1 MVFRPATFG
10 KYILLKRIAIGGMA
24 EVFRAKACGAEGFE
38 KLVALKRMLPHLSS
52 DNQFVEMFINEAKL
66 AALLNH
72 VNIAQIYDFGCI
84 DKLYF
89 ISMEY
94 IYGKDIA
101 DIIRMLRDRNLTCPL
116 EMACFLM
123 IEVLNGLDYA
133 HRFCDPFGNPLGLI
147 HRDVSPHNIL
157 VSYEGEVKLVDF
169 GIAKATSSTVHT
181 TGGVLKGK
189 YSYMSPEQAH
199 GMSLDHRSDIFS
211 AAICFY
217 ELLTLTK
224 MFQADSDLGVLE
236 KVRETDFAPPRQLN
250 PLIPEELEE
259 IILHALEKNPEDRFE
274 SAAQFR
280 DALEQFLFQRHLHYS
295 TSWLSGFMREIFREE
310 LLKES
315 AEFAKETEVALKL
328 RSEARRLA
336 RISDQAG
343 GPNTLVLHRGSKTTE
358 ADDEEEAEDTMME
371 THEVSPAQR
380 KISNHAAA
388 EQKQPSSPIVEIV
401 EDAQIMPLEKLE
413 PLNENQEEFMPT
425 EKLQRPDPQLFQQVV
440 GKIQIS
446 REQPQHP
453 AVKEVFEDDT
463 FDESITTTERQLP
476 PAAIELPVIQ
486 EPSYSGAN
494 PLLGEDFKLNASTL
508 KEKAQV
514 QVYSPATQ
522 KEAEFLKTGEKRF
535 SFSTLVFVLLGVATA
550 LVLSLFFFS
559 RPAEEKSPAETLPPR
574 RPADQKRV
582 EPLAQPRPLESAAPM
597 EEKPPPTIEDASP
610 AERASPPPAALEK
623 SPRPAEP
630 VSPPAQAS
638 ENPPK
643 VASVKTDASEEP
655 PGEEH
660 RLEPRKKAAPKK
672 KVRRPAATS
681 EEEGSSGATATVSV
695 NDSQGWAKV
704 YIDGKLVGESPLIN
718 YQLSSGR
725 HVIELRNN
733 NGSTI
738 RRWKVNFPPGANLKL
753 IN

>member
-1 MVFRPATFG
+1 MVFKPSTFG

-133 HRFCDPFGNPLGLI
+133 HRFCDSFGNPLGLI

-181 TGGVLKGK
+181 TRGVLKGK

-199 GMSLDHRSDIFS
+199 GLTLDHRSDIFS

-274 SAAQFR
+274 SAAHFR

-310 LLKES
+310 LAKES
-315 AEFAKETEVALKL
+315 AEFVKEAEVAMKL

-336 RISDQAG
+336 RIAEQEG
-343 GPNTLVLHRGSKTTE
+343 GPDTVVLHRGSVTTE
-358 ADDEEEAEDTMME
+358 ADDEDEAEDTMME
-371 THEVSPAQR
+371 TREVQPAQK
-380 KISNHAAA
+380 KISNQTSNA
-388 EQKQPSSPIVEIV
+388 QKQPSSPVVEIV
-401 EDAQIMPLEKLE
+401 EDNQIMPLEKLE
-413 PLNENQEEFMPT
+413 LPDENQEEFMPT
-425 EKLQRPDPQLFQQVV
+425 EKLERPDPQLFQQVV
-440 GKIQIS
+440 GKIQIKKS
-446 REQPQHP
+446 TPEQP
-453 AVKEVFEDDT
+453 AIKEVFDDDT
-463 FDESITTTERQLP
+463 LDESITTTERQPP

-494 PLLGEDFKLNASTL
+494 PLLGDDFKLNASTL
-508 KEKAQV
+508 KQKAQV
-514 QVYSPATQ
+514 ELHAPATQ
-522 KEAEFLKTGEKRF
+522 KEAEFLKTKEKKF
-535 SFSTLVFVLLGVATA
+535 SFSTLVFILLGVVTV
-550 LVLSLFFFS
+550 LVLSLLIFS
-559 RPAEEKSPAETLPPR
+559 HPAEEKSQAETLPPR
-574 RPADQKRV
+574 RPIDQSRV
-582 EPLAQPRPLESAAPM
+582 EPLAQPSAV
-597 EEKPPPTIEDASP
+597 KPPVPKEETPPQATKAASP
-610 AERASPPPAALEK
+610 NEPSSPPVAAQEKLPEPVTPPTAALEK
-623 SPRPAEP
+623 
-630 VSPPAQAS
+630 PPQ
-638 ENPPK
+638 P
-643 VASVKTDASEEP
+643 ASVKTEAKESPPEE
-655 PGEEH
+655 E
-660 RLEPRKKAAPKK
+660 RRTEPRKKAPKR
-672 KVRRPAATS
+672 KVRRPVATS
-681 EEEGSSGATATVSV
+681 EEEASSGATANVSV
-695 NDSQGWAKV
+695 NDTQGWAKV
-704 YIDGKLVGESPLIN
+704 YIDGKMVGESPLIN
-718 YQLSSGR
+718 YQISAGR
-725 HVIELRNN
+725 HVIELKNS
-733 NGSTI
+733 NGGTI

-753 IN
+753 IH